1 MISPSNLLIGHY
13 MEGSNR
19 WVKTP
24 VRVSVDRT
32 TRGKPGSLEI
42 KSRLAASIEIK
53 SRLAAA
59 LV

>member
-1 MISPSNLLIGHY
+1 MG
-13 MEGSNR
+13 GSNR